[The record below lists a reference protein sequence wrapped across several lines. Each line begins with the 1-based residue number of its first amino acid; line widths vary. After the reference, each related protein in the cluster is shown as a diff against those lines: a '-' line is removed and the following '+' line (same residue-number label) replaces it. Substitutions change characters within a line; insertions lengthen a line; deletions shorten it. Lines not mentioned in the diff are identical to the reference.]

1 MDEQRPAQ
9 PQGARP
15 GEIPRDL
22 VLREHAGA
30 IATVTLNR
38 PAALNAVYGE
48 VFRQLLTHLAAVE
61 ADTSIRVLV
70 LSGAGR
76 AFCAGGDKHVDI
88 GAAATWTAEQ
98 RRAEEDLAQSAVRQ
112 LRALRVPVVARVH
125 GVAVG
130 AGCDLALACDLIIA
144 SDQAQF
150 GQFWVRRG
158 LVPDL
163 GAVYLLPRLIGLHRA
178 KELILTGRLIDAH
191 TAARMG
197 LVNEVVPHA
206 ELDAAVARVCAELA
220 QAPAAAVAMA
230 KQLLNTSFERDFE
243 ALLELVKLGN
253 MHLTQTSDFKEAVAA
268 WLQQSGQPRRE

>member
-1 MDEQRPAQ
+1 
-9 PQGARP
+9 
-15 GEIPRDL
+15 
-22 VLREHAGA
+22 
-30 IATVTLNR
+30 
-38 PAALNAVYGE
+38 
-48 VFRQLLTHLAAVE
+48 
-61 ADTSIRVLV
+61 
-70 LSGAGR
+70 
-76 AFCAGGDKHVDI
+76 
-88 GAAATWTAEQ
+88 
-98 RRAEEDLAQSAVRQ
+98 
-112 LRALRVPVVARVH
+112 VH

-130 AGCDLALACDLIIA
+130 AGCDLALACDLIVA

-163 GAVYLLPRLIGLHRA
+163 GAIYMLPRLIGLHRA

-206 ELDAAVARVCAELA
+206 ELDAAVARACAELA

-243 ALLELVKLGN
+243 TLLELVKLGN

-268 WLQQSGQPRRE
+268 WLQQSGRPRRE

>member
-1 MDEQRPAQ
+1 MSE
-9 PQGARP
+9 
-15 GEIPRDL
+15 L
-22 VLREHAGA
+22 VLRERTGA
-30 IATVTLNR
+30 VATVTLNR

-48 VFRQLLTHLAAVE
+48 VFRQLLSHLAAID
-61 ADTSIRVLV
+61 ADASVRVVV
-70 LSGAGR
+70 LAGAGR
-76 AFCAGGDKHVDI
+76 AFCAGGDKNVDI
-88 GAAATWTAEQ
+88 GASATWTAEQ
-98 RRAEEDLAQSAVRQ
+98 RRAEEELAQCAVRQ

-178 KELILTGRLIDAH
+178 KELILTGRLIDAP
-191 TAARMG
+191 TAERMG

>member
-1 MDEQRPAQ
+1 MSSDF
-9 PQGARP
+9 
-15 GEIPRDL
+15 

-38 PAALNAVYGE
+38 PAALNAVHGE
-48 VFRQLLTHLAAVE
+48 VFRQLLAHLAAIE

-70 LSGAGR
+70 LAGAGR
-76 AFCAGGDKHVDI
+76 AFCAGGDKNVDI
-88 GAAATWTAEQ
+88 GASATWTAEQ
-98 RRAEEDLAQSAVRQ
+98 RRAEEELAQSAVRQ

-125 GVAVG
+125 GAAVG
-130 AGCDLALACDLIIA
+130 AGCDLALACDLIVA
-144 SDQAQF
+144 SEQAQF

-163 GAVYLLPRLIGLHRA
+163 GAIYLLPRLIGLHRA

-206 ELDAAVARVCAELA
+206 ELDAAVSRVSAELA
-220 QAPAAAVAMA
+220 AVPPAAVAMA
-230 KQLLNTSFERDFE
+230 KQLLNTSFDRDFE

-253 MHLTQTSDFKEAVAA
+253 MHLTQTADFKDAVAA
-268 WLQQSGQPRRE
+268 WLAQSGQSRRE